1 MKKIIPCYLIS
12 LICALLLQNITDS
25 VASQNSSGML
35 ANEAEKNMGKLS
47 IQDHRD
53 SDTSNETVIEDEML
67 DHQPSVAKEIYDR
80 ACAIIPGLGNLE
92 LIKPNADDV
101 RELGRYSLAY
111 SKKEGNYNQVKMLHD
126 FFIDAIGHDNEA
138 KIHVALWLLK
148 GETIKGI
155 CKDFYENY
163 GIISPAKGKELLL
176 SQIKQLLNECLEY
189 LGSSEETGEVEFTL
203 SLLDQYVSKW

>member
-1 MKKIIPCYLIS
+1 MKKIIPCYLFS

-25 VASQNSSGML
+25 VASQNGSGML

-80 ACAIIPGLGNLE
+80 ACAIIPGLGDLK
-92 LIKPNADDV
+92 LIMPNADDV
-101 RELGRYSLAY
+101 RKVGRYSQAY
-111 SKKEGNYNQVKMLHD
+111 YQKEGNYNKVKMLHD
-126 FFIDAIGHDNEA
+126 FFMDAIGHDNEA

-148 GETIKGI
+148 GETIKSI

-163 GIISPAKGKELLL
+163 GATNSFEGKEHLKK
-176 SQIKQLLNECLEY
+176 QIEKLLNECLMY
-189 LGSSEETGEVEFTL
+189 PASSEETREVEFTL
-203 SLLDQYVSKW
+203 SLLDQYTSKW